1 MENYFDQQGSDGNP
15 QRGFGFRLQIV
26 MSFIKNFI
34 NQFKVT
40 EQDLIDAG
48 VISARKARSKDWIE
62 TKQTLSQGK
71 KGS

>member
-1 MENYFDQQGSDGNP
+1 MENDYEQQRSDGNS

-26 MSFIKNFI
+26 MSLIKSFI

-48 VISARKARSKDWIE
+48 VISTRKVRSKD
-62 TKQTLSQGK
+62 
-71 KGS
+71 

>member
-1 MENYFDQQGSDGNP
+1 MENNFDQQGSDGNRP
-15 QRGFGFRLQIV
+15 RGFGFRLQIV

-48 VISARKARSKDWIE
+48 VISTRKARSKD
-62 TKQTLSQGK
+62 
-71 KGS
+71 

>member
-1 MENYFDQQGSDGNP
+1 MEKDYKQQCIDGNS

-26 MSFIKNFI
+26 MSFIKSFI

-48 VISARKARSKDWIE
+48 VISARKVRSKDWME
-62 TKQTLSQGK
+62 PK
-71 KGS
+71 